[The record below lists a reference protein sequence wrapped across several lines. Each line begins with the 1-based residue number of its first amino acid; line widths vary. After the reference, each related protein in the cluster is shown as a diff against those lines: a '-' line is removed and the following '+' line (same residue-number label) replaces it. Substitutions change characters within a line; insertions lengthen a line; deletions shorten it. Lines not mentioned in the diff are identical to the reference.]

1 MVSVVMVPS
10 HVHVEM
16 WLGQVRMSLIL
27 NYLPFWKNKNFSF
40 VLNLSFLTQ
49 ILESRMNEENGHG
62 DVMVRMTS

>member
-10 HVHVEM
+10 RVHVEM

-27 NYLPFWKNKNFSF
+27 NYLPFWKNKNFSLF
-40 VLNLSFLTQ
+40 WTYPFGLKFSS
-49 ILESRMNEENGHG
+49 LEWMKKKDG

>member
-27 NYLPFWKNKNFSF
+27 NYLPFWKNKNFSLF
-40 VLNLSFLTQ
+40 LNLSFLTQ
-49 ILESRMNEENGHG
+49 ILESRMNEEKDG